1 MMSSAAW
8 SRKATVALLAA
19 ALVQAAS
26 ARPPAPVTAPAD
38 GKVAAPAGV
47 QPAPRVADQLR
58 PSVPLQLP
66 PARPVPV
73 LPAQPA
79 PAAGGTGSDADCKP
93 VTGGEVCGGV
103 FYQGGRGARQ
113 GVAVDPVPN
122 VNLKVVAVEWLPPQ
136 SLTDPGAFV
145 QAAQAAGKVA
155 TVGPRFFG
163 AVVRTAQRGLTTTV
177 GPQERSTA
185 VESVVVSPVVRVRIR
200 NEGRERWAAAG
211 TVDVSVRPGTAN
223 EAERLQP
230 LTLVPVPGLKP
241 HPAIAGVGHANRLGQ
256 VSAQAAIPG
265 SLGRGEAKD
274 VQVAFL
280 HGLHHSADQLAR
292 YRYLFDVDKWYTA
305 VINLKAQDP
314 VNPQDKVYKA
324 QFRLG
329 PDGRAL
335 EMRLTAVDTP
345 SAPAVRTQ
353 VVR

>member
-1 MMSSAAW
+1 MTSFAAW
-8 SRKATVALLAA
+8 SWKATVALLAA

-26 ARPPAPVTAPAD
+26 ARPPAPAD
-38 GKVAAPAGV
+38 GKIAAPATV
-47 QPAPRVADQLR
+47 QPAPGLSEQLK
-58 PSVPLQLP
+58 PAAPLQLP
-66 PARPVPV
+66 PARPMAVP
-73 LPAQPA
+73 PAQPA
-79 PAAGGTGSDADCKP
+79 PGPAGTASDADCKP

-113 GVAVDPVPN
+113 SVAVDPVPN

-136 SLTDPGAFV
+136 SLADPGAFV
-145 QAAQAAGKVA
+145 QAAQLADKVA
-155 TVGPRFFG
+155 TIGPRFFG

-177 GPQERSTA
+177 GPQERSTG
-185 VESVVVSPVVRVRIR
+185 VESVVVSPVIRVRIR

-223 EAERLQP
+223 EAERHQP

-241 HPAIAGVGHANRLGQ
+241 HPAIAGAGHANRLGQ
-256 VSAQAAIPG
+256 ISAQAAIPG
-265 SLGRGEAKD
+265 SLGRGEDKE